1 MKMAQWI
8 KTPKTYILIAI
19 VVYLSI
25 ASWATRSMAGIEN
38 GGIAAGTAIV
48 VDVLFALIK
57 KRKRIMPDG
66 AAITGLL
73 VAMILSL
80 NTAWFIIA
88 CTAALSIISKHLLV
102 YKKKAIFNPAAIG
115 LFLSIPIFHA
125 EQSWWGAFGDLPGWY
140 IPLLL
145 IGGYAVT
152 NRVNK
157 YPQVFAFFLITFAMT
172 LAMAYFHKGDAFD
185 ALRPPF
191 INATLFFGCF
201 MLTDPPTSPAKIR
214 DQVVFGVIAA
224 ITGSVIY
231 GLYGGLMY
239 LFIGL
244 LAGNVFHLLM
254 QRLTANRPK
263 SSSKPSSQQKSKP
276 ISTLQR

>member
-1 MKMAQWI
+1 MKTTQWI
-8 KTPKTYILIAI
+8 KSPKAYVLIAI
-19 VVYLSI
+19 VVNLSI
-25 ASWATRSMAGIEN
+25 ASWATHSLIGIEN
-38 GGIAAGTAIV
+38 GGIAAGTAVV
-48 VDVLFALIK
+48 VDVIFARVK

-66 AAITGLL
+66 AAITGLI

-80 NTAWFIIA
+80 NTAWPIIA
-88 CTAALSIISKHLLV
+88 STAGLSIISKHLLV
-102 YKKKAIFNPAAIG
+102 YKKRAIFNPAAFG
-115 LFLSIPIFHA
+115 LFLSIPFFHT

-145 IGGYAVT
+145 IGGYIVT
-152 NRVNK
+152 SRVNK
-157 YPQVFAFFLITFAMT
+157 YPQVFVFFMTTFAML

-201 MLTDPPTSPAKIR
+201 MLTDPPTSPAKLR

-263 SSSKPSSQQKSKP
+263 SSSKPTSKQNSKP
-276 ISTLQR
+276 IST